1 MPIFIET
8 EEDNTTPT
16 PRNFLDSPINPG
28 DRFVGQTHGPAGMGM
43 RAYMDR
49 PETQPDWTPYDRSM
63 GYTSPA
69 HPLGQTQGPAGMG
82 MNAYV
87 NRPGPTILDNQI
99 SGITNPNLNGYKVM
113 NASDPTGND
122 GWIDRLGRW
131 LFNDPYDKE
140 SDESLYQGTEQDK
153 LESEYGT
160 EGTGEFYPDKIL
172 RDLYPQALG
181 EQSPYT
187 SDQELNNFFEGLDS
201 EDLGVEPQLEASVD
215 PADWRT
221 IIKILEAGGNPDDY
235 INVRHDMGDDVEEEG
250 GGWLS
255 NPLMKELRRRNME
268 RGREQ
273 MMEDSYRRLMEESQR
288 LQMDMLMNR
297 NKFNTVPGTGDI
309 NPIFGDPY
317 WNI

>member
-49 PETQPDWTPYDRSM
+49 PETQPDWTPYDISM

-140 SDESLYQGTEQDK
+140 SDESLYQGTEEDK
-153 LESEYGT
+153 LEED
-160 EGTGEFYPDKIL
+160 EFPTYDPNNPDHFMM
-172 RDLYPQALG
+172 P
-181 EQSPYT
+181 P
-187 SDQELNNFFEGLDS
+187 EGL
-201 EDLGVEPQLEASVD
+201 
-215 PADWRT
+215 
-221 IIKILEAGGNPDDY
+221 PDDFPFEDIFNAPTMEAKIDLQDIFRRY
-235 INVRHDMGDDVEEEG
+235 PGIDLWRLIQNLDARGIEYANRG
-250 GGWLS
+250 GIIGL
-255 NPLMKELRRRNME
+255 L
-268 RGREQ
+268 
-273 MMEDSYRRLMEESQR
+273 
-288 LQMDMLMNR
+288 
-297 NKFNTVPGTGDI
+297 
-309 NPIFGDPY
+309 
-317 WNI
+317 

>member
-113 NASDPTGND
+113 NALSMDPTAD
-122 GWIDRLGRW
+122 DFFLRE
-131 LFNDPYDKE
+131 LFNYGKRYFPGYDPENDEWRQKKYRDSLPKENEFPTYDPTNPNHFMMPPE
-140 SDESLYQGTEQDK
+140 GLPDDFP
-153 LESEYGT
+153 LEDIFNAPTMEAKIDLN
-160 EGTGEFYPDKIL
+160 EIFRMYPDINIWRL
-172 RDLYPQALG
+172 IQNLDARGIDYAANDRGIGSLDEYQMA
-181 EQSPYT
+181 
-187 SDQELNNFFEGLDS
+187 ELTQGQKDMM
-201 EDLGVEPQLEASVD
+201 
-215 PADWRT
+215 
-221 IIKILEAGGNPDDY
+221 GNPLNTPDFGVSKQDLWGQVKDMEDKGVFGWGAQEPTTQEEYDDY
-235 INVRHDMGDDVEEEG
+235 
-250 GGWLS
+250 
-255 NPLMKELRRRNME
+255 
-268 RGREQ
+268 
-273 MMEDSYRRLMEESQR
+273 YRQ
-288 LQMDMLMNR
+288 LQAG
-297 NKFNTVPGTGDI
+297 TVGNWVT
-309 NPIFGDPY
+309 
-317 WNI
+317 